1 MQQDFETPTRLDKPR
16 RHVAEAKVRIGAFKA
31 SSRAEIGTDG
41 LLAVTAL
48 VGVILLGT
56 AGIVWAATSP
66 ARRRARRH
74 D

>member
-1 MQQDFETPTRLDKPR
+1 
-16 RHVAEAKVRIGAFKA
+16 VAEAKVRIGAFKA